1 MCPGGRWAEECSTLG
16 EKDNEFCA
24 VTETCAEQLRA
35 LSHGGV
41 VLAGAQTPTLVMSG
55 LMGSPGSA
63 LREELFSCPLCSLD
77 SEQRA
82 SSTPCALCGASFD
95 ERWGVK
101 DGLPLQAMITCSLLD
116 SGDCQPG
123 LLSSLGW

>member
-1 MCPGGRWAEECSTLG
+1 M
-16 EKDNEFCA
+16 
-24 VTETCAEQLRA
+24 
-35 LSHGGV
+35 
-41 VLAGAQTPTLVMSG
+41 LAGAQTPALVMSG

-63 LREELFSCPLCSLD
+63 LREELFPCPFAHWIVNSFKHALCPL
-77 SEQRA
+77 
-82 SSTPCALCGASFD
+82 GASFD

-101 DGLPLQAMITCSLLD
+101 DGVAFACSLLD